1 MSEFITA
8 TIIEKPEL
16 SADQFSYLDYSSE
29 TIAKLEAAVLSILE
43 ANGIDKD
50 SVLFAGYSADSPK
63 KTFVGHVGESDGL
76 PIFYFGNAMS
86 LAPPDSL
93 WDDEDNM
100 EVQWASNPF
109 HFASS
114 MKDRYGP
121 HGRIAVYDKNLVH
134 TIAAGRD
141 NGLGFNENGPDEY
154 GTYSYAMSLA
164 ELQSAKIVEIQLRD
178 RVEAH

>member
-63 KTFVGHVGESDGL
+63 KT
-76 PIFYFGNAMS
+76 
-86 LAPPDSL
+86 
-93 WDDEDNM
+93 
-100 EVQWASNPF
+100 
-109 HFASS
+109 
-114 MKDRYGP
+114 
-121 HGRIAVYDKNLVH
+121 
-134 TIAAGRD
+134 
-141 NGLGFNENGPDEY
+141 
-154 GTYSYAMSLA
+154 
-164 ELQSAKIVEIQLRD
+164 SAWSIIWSKVLSG
-178 RVEAH
+178 VSCA